1 MKKILHT
8 FFFGYAPFRYRRLI
22 RTPIVLTVFL
32 LCSVNL
38 YYDIE
43 YSIPDNNKIDLIF
56 NQYIDDPDQP
66 MLNIAYQLFVDD
78 GYNDTFEDF
87 KTLLNTN
94 DNALEDSYSQF
105 VDRYPITFVSYKNMI
120 SGNKLTREDFIEFL
134 RPYNTH
140 NQYSI
145 SELRIEPITWD
156 YTLRGLSQSLFILFG
171 VVFISFLI
179 EPFTRKKGEVK
190 VVLKD
195 TTESIS
201 EDSITKEKPIADAL
215 DEVIVNNRIPVSDN
229 LKKVYK
235 TVIRIVM
242 FLVIYLSLFTIIF
255 YTEFLL
261 LTPVIVLVSFFLSKP
276 LTNTLVLKWFPNLEK

>member
-1 MKKILHT
+1 MKKILYT

-22 RTPIVLTVFL
+22 RTPIILTL
-32 LCSVNL
+32 LILFVYAIGELEDRYIDKYYNGDLINFL
-38 YYDIE
+38 YYGAIVE
-43 YSIPDNNKIDLIF
+43 WVAIF
-56 NQYIDDPDQP
+56 CI
-66 MLNIAYQLFVDD
+66 
-78 GYNDTFEDF
+78 
-87 KTLLNTN
+87 LL
-94 DNALEDSYSQF
+94 
-105 VDRYPITFVSYKNMI
+105 
-120 SGNKLTREDFIEFL
+120 
-134 RPYNTH
+134 
-140 NQYSI
+140 
-145 SELRIEPITWD
+145 
-156 YTLRGLSQSLFILFG
+156 G
-171 VVFISFLI
+171 VAVISFII
-179 EPFTRKKGEVK
+179 EPFTQKKGEVK

-195 TTESIS
+195 TTESIY

-215 DEVIVNNRIPVSDN
+215 DEVIANNRIPVSDN